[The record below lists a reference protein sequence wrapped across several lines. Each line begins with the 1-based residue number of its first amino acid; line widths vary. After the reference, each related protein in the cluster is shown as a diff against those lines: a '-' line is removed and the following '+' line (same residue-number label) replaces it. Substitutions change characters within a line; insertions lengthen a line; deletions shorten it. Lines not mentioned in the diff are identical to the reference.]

1 MKNSDMILM
10 LIIIIVVSWLVLCSV
25 ISFLITT
32 RISNKNKQVNDNN
45 GAVDL
50 GRIKILLEDNAVDRI
65 DEVLDKYIINAANI
79 YQVLEIAK
87 TQKEFL
93 NSEDIERMISYIST
107 MVLKNMT
114 PETISLLSITH
125 VINNNKDLID
135 LIQLRTKLYVLNF
148 SIEFNVI
155 KE

>member
-1 MKNSDMILM
+1 M

-25 ISFLITT
+25 IGYLITT
-32 RISNKNKQVNDNN
+32 KLSNKNKQVDNN
-45 GAVDL
+45 GVVDID
-50 GRIKILLEDNAVDRI
+50 RIKILLENNAVDRI

>member
-1 MKNSDMILM
+1 M

-25 ISFLITT
+25 IGYLITT
-32 RISNKNKQVNDNN
+32 RLGNKNKQVDNN
-45 GAVDL
+45 GVVDID
-50 GRIKILLEDNAVDRI
+50 RIKILLENNAVDRI

>member
-1 MKNSDMILM
+1 MNNSNMVLV
-10 LIIIIVVSWLVLCSV
+10 IIIIMVISWLVMCS
-25 ISFLITT
+25 IIAYFITMRFSKT
-32 RISNKNKQVNDNN
+32 KETIGENVSID
-45 GAVDL
+45 
-50 GRIKILLEDNAVDRI
+50 RIKILLEENAVDRI
-65 DEVLDKYIINAANI
+65 DEVLDTYINNAASI

-87 TQKEFL
+87 SQKEFL

-125 VINNNKDLID
+125 ILNTQKDLMD
-135 LIQLRTKLYVLNF
+135 LINLRTKLYVLNF
-148 SIEFNVI
+148 SIGFNVI

>member
-1 MKNSDMILM
+1 MNNSNMVLV
-10 LIIIIVVSWLVLCSV
+10 IIIIMVISWLVMCS
-25 ISFLITT
+25 IIAYFITMRFSKT
-32 RISNKNKQVNDNN
+32 KETVGENVSID
-45 GAVDL
+45 
-50 GRIKILLEDNAVDRI
+50 RIKILLEENAVDRI
-65 DEVLDKYIINAANI
+65 DEVLDTYINNAASI

-87 TQKEFL
+87 SQKEFL

-125 VINNNKDLID
+125 ILNTQKDLMD
-135 LIQLRTKLYVLNF
+135 LINLRTKLYVLNF
-148 SIEFNVI
+148 SIGFNVI

>member
-1 MKNSDMILM
+1 M

-25 ISFLITT
+25 IGYLITT
-32 RISNKNKQVNDNN
+32 RLSNKNKQVDNN
-45 GAVDL
+45 GVVDID
-50 GRIKILLEDNAVDRI
+50 RIKILLENNAVDRI

>member
-1 MKNSDMILM
+1 MNNSNMVLV
-10 LIIIIVVSWLVLCSV
+10 IIIIMVISWLVMCSI
-25 ISFLITT
+25 ISYFITMRFSKT
-32 RISNKNKQVNDNN
+32 KETVGENVSID
-45 GAVDL
+45 
-50 GRIKILLEDNAVDRI
+50 RIKILLEENAVDRI
-65 DEVLDKYIINAANI
+65 DEVLDTYINNAASI

-87 TQKEFL
+87 SQKEFL

-125 VINNNKDLID
+125 ILNTQKDLMD
-135 LIQLRTKLYVLNF
+135 LINLRTKLYVLNF
-148 SIEFNVI
+148 SIGFNVI

>member
-1 MKNSDMILM
+1 MNNSNMVLV
-10 LIIIIVVSWLVLCSV
+10 IIIIMVISWLVMCS
-25 ISFLITT
+25 IIAYFITM
-32 RISNKNKQVNDNN
+32 RFNKTKETVGENVSID
-45 GAVDL
+45 
-50 GRIKILLEDNAVDRI
+50 RIKILLEENAVDRI
-65 DEVLDKYIINAANI
+65 DEVLDTYINNAASI

-87 TQKEFL
+87 SQKEFL

-125 VINNNKDLID
+125 ILNTQKDLMD
-135 LIQLRTKLYVLNF
+135 LINLRTKLYVLNF
-148 SIEFNVI
+148 SIGFNVI

>member
-1 MKNSDMILM
+1 MRNSDIILM

-32 RISNKNKQVNDNN
+32 RLSNKNKQVDNN
-45 GAVDL
+45 GVVDID
-50 GRIKILLEDNAVDRI
+50 RIKILLENNAVDRI

>member
-1 MKNSDMILM
+1 M
-10 LIIIIVVSWLVLCSV
+10 LIIIIVISWLVLCSV
-25 ISFLITT
+25 IGYLITT
-32 RISNKNKQVNDNN
+32 KLSNKNKQVDNN
-45 GAVDL
+45 GVVDID
-50 GRIKILLEDNAVDRI
+50 RIKILLENNAVDRI

>member
-32 RISNKNKQVNDNN
+32 RISNKNKQANDNN

>member
-1 MKNSDMILM
+1 MRNSDIILM

-25 ISFLITT
+25 IGYLITT
-32 RISNKNKQVNDNN
+32 RLGNKNKQVDNN
-45 GAVDL
+45 GVVDID
-50 GRIKILLEDNAVDRI
+50 RIKILLENNAVDRI